1 MPNLTL
7 ANLQDMPA
15 VRQLLILA
23 GLAAAIAAGLWLFT
37 WSQAPHYAPL
47 FSGLDDKDSADV
59 ADALRSSAIPFKID
73 PATGAVTVPADQI
86 HSARLRLASQ
96 GLPGGSRAGMEMIEG
111 EQGFGVSQFVET
123 ARYQSALETELA
135 RTIGTLRPVKSAR
148 VHLAMPKVSA
158 FTRQRDPASASV
170 VLELNSGRTLE
181 ENQVAA
187 IVHMVA
193 SSIPDMSSERVTVID
208 QSGRLLSNQDATSD
222 EAIAARQFQ
231 QVRRLENTMVQR
243 IQDLLQPL
251 TGPGRVSAQVA
262 VDMDFTSS
270 QEAREIFNGEPQKV
284 RSEQISE
291 TGAGASPPG
300 PQGVPGAAANTPPG
314 PAVASTAAGD
324 NASLATRNATRNY
337 ELDRTVSHTVQ
348 PGGKVRR
355 VSVAV
360 LVDNLPAIAA
370 AAPAG
375 ADADADA
382 DAATV
387 AVATTRALTPEELA
401 RIEALVKEA
410 VGFSTDRGDSVSVM
424 NAPFIRPEGET
435 ALPELPLWQQ
445 PWLLN
450 IARLLAGAVLLMILI
465 FSVLRPAMRQLVT
478 PVETVA
484 IHQETNPMLTGA
496 PQDYEAPNPNTPAL
510 PAALRP
516 SNYEEKLLTARATA
530 TQDPRMVAQ
539 LVKGWVGADG

>member
-7 ANLQDMPA
+7 ANLHDMPA

-37 WSQAPHYAPL
+37 WSQAPNYAPL
-47 FSGLDDKDSADV
+47 YSGLDDKDSADV
-59 ADALRSSAIPFKID
+59 ADALRSSAIAFKID

-193 SSIPDMSSERVTVID
+193 SSIPDMNSERVTVID
-208 QSGRLLSNQDATSD
+208 QSGRLLSNQDSTSD
-222 EAIAARQFQ
+222 EAISARQFQ
-231 QVRRLENTMVQR
+231 QVRRLEGTLVQR

-262 VDMDFTSS
+262 VDMDFTASE
-270 QEAREIFNGEPQKV
+270 EAREVYGAEPQKV
-284 RSEQISE
+284 RSEQVSE
-291 TGAGASPPG
+291 TGAGAATAA
-300 PQGVPGAAANTPPG
+300 PQGVPGAVPNTPPG
-314 PAVASTAAGD
+314 PAPANNTASN
-324 NASLATRNATRNY
+324 NASPTSRSSTRNY

-355 VSVAV
+355 VTVAV
-360 LVDNLPAIAA
+360 LVDNVPAIATP
-370 AAPAG
+370 PA
-375 ADADADA
+375 A
-382 DAATV
+382 DAAADTGGDN
-387 AVATTRALTPEELA
+387 ATIAATTRALTPEELT
-401 RIEALVKEA
+401 RIEALIKEA
-410 VGFSTDRGDSVSVM
+410 VGFSADRGDSVSVM
-424 NAPFIRPEGET
+424 NAPFVRPEGET
-435 ALPELPLWQQ
+435 ALPELPLWEK
-445 PWLLN
+445 PWVMN
-450 IARLLAGAVLLMILI
+450 IARLLAGAALLLILI

-484 IHQETNPMLTGA
+484 IHQEGNPML
-496 PQDYEAPNPNTPAL
+496 PQEYQTPNPNTPAL

>member
-23 GLAAAIAAGLWLFT
+23 GLAAAIAVGLWLFT
-37 WSQAPHYAPL
+37 WSQAPNYAPL
-47 FSGLDDKDSADV
+47 YSGLDDKDSSDV

-86 HSARLRLASQ
+86 HAARLRLASQ

-135 RTIGTLRPVKSAR
+135 RTISTLRPVKSAR

-170 VLELNSGRTLE
+170 VLELNAGRTLE

-208 QSGRLLSNQDATSD
+208 QSGRLLSNQDATSE
-222 EAIAARQFQ
+222 EAISARQFQ

-262 VDMDFTSS
+262 VDMDFTASE
-270 QEAREIFNGEPQKV
+270 EAREVYGAEPQKV

-291 TGAGASPPG
+291 TGAGAATPA
-300 PQGVPGAAANTPPG
+300 PQGVPGAVPNTPPG
-314 PAVASTAAGD
+314 PAPANNAANNTGTLASR
-324 NASLATRNATRNY
+324 SSTRNY

-355 VSVAV
+355 VTVAV
-360 LVDNLPAIAA
+360 LVDNVPTVAAPPPADAA
-370 AAPAG
+370 AA
-375 ADADADA
+375 DAN
-382 DAATV
+382 AA
-387 AVATTRALTPEELA
+387 AVTAATTRALTPEELT
-401 RIEALVKEA
+401 RIEALIKEA
-410 VGFSTDRGDSVSVM
+410 VGFSADRGDSVSVM
-424 NAPFIRPEGET
+424 NAPFVRPEGET
-435 ALPELPLWQQ
+435 ALPDIPLWQQ
-445 PWLLN
+445 PWVRDVL
-450 IARLLAGAVLLMILI
+450 RLVLGALAVLALI
-465 FSVLRPAMRQLVT
+465 FAVLRPAMRQLVT

-484 IHQETNPMLTGA
+484 IHQETNPMLTGS
-496 PQDYEAPNPNTPAL
+496 PQDFQAPNPNTPAL